1 MPQKTFVTAT
11 TTRRKQQQEL
21 IHRALLAEE
30 DRRRKARETFHMTSV
45 PLTSHAAYE
54 PALHHVG
61 EEHEE
66 GRSYVC
72 DASVTAALPRRRNT
86 SLGCYGDL

>member
-1 MPQKTFVTAT
+1 MAAT

-30 DRRRKARETFHMTSV
+30 DRRRKAREDFYMTSV

-66 GRSYVC
+66 GRSCVC
-72 DASVTAALPRRRNT
+72 DAPASPLTEV
-86 SLGCYGDL
+86 